1 MATHLGDEGGDH
13 APDAAEGGA
22 EAHPQRA
29 HRRRVHLHR
38 KPHIST
44 HSYFDTTHR
53 LNPVQ
58 SGDTRV
64 SVTCY
69 LAHFCYFYI
78 FSKIQLNPR

>member
-53 LNPVQ
+53 LNPVVRRHA
-58 SGDTRV
+58 GVCDMLPRT
-64 SVTCY
+64 
-69 LAHFCYFYI
+69 LLLFLYF
-78 FSKIQLNPR
+78 